1 MKQDLRPKWI
11 NPFNT
16 HIAQERLC
24 FPQGFTSV
32 PLLFTNMNVVSIT
45 LSQNQ
50 KSERAVIRSLLLTV
64 FCPYP
69 RLLECL
75 KATHS
80 PNVKTLSVQ
89 VWPGQCWNP
98 RRPLSRPALSQVA
111 VFSDEIGDSS
121 VYSRFQAFRFKLWG
135 HHKDLWQWRE
145 TQLLAL
151 WLSSSLHYEHRPAT
165 GWQVLKRRGCKSPD
179 SWKA

>member
-1 MKQDLRPKWI
+1 MLSTGVYVRS
-11 NPFNT
+11 
-16 HIAQERLC
+16 A
-24 FPQGFTSV
+24 
-32 PLLFTNMNVVSIT
+32 T
-45 LSQNQ
+45 LHEHECRFYYVKP
-50 KSERAVIRSLLLTV
+50 KSEKWKNCDTEPLLTV

-75 KATHS
+75 KVTHS

-89 VWPGQCWNP
+89 VWLGQCWNP
-98 RRPLSRPALSQVA
+98 RRPLSRPALGQVA

-135 HHKDLWQWRE
+135 HHKDMWQWRE

>member
-1 MKQDLRPKWI
+1 MLSTGVYVRS
-11 NPFNT
+11 
-16 HIAQERLC
+16 A
-24 FPQGFTSV
+24 
-32 PLLFTNMNVVSIT
+32 T
-45 LSQNQ
+45 LHEHECRFYYVKP
-50 KSERAVIRSLLLTV
+50 KSEK
-64 FCPYP
+64 FPYP

-89 VWPGQCWNP
+89 VWLGQCWNP

-135 HHKDLWQWRE
+135 HHKDM
-145 TQLLAL
+145 
-151 WLSSSLHYEHRPAT
+151 
-165 GWQVLKRRGCKSPD
+165 
-179 SWKA
+179 